1 MDDKNMPKEIQIEL
15 NEQVA
20 EGVYANLVI
29 IGHSDS
35 EFIFDFARFLPG
47 RPKAKIHSR
56 IIMNPKN
63 AKLFLKAFQENIAKF
78 ESQFGSIK
86 GGDEVKPRFG
96 IHGDDESG
104 HTVN

>member
-1 MDDKNMPKEIQIEL
+1 MDEKNAPKEIQIEL
-15 NEQVA
+15 NEQIA

-63 AKLFLKAFQENIAKF
+63 AKLFLKAFEENITKY

-86 GGDEVKPRFG
+86 AGEEGKPRFG
-96 IHGDDESG
+96 IHPDDEGS
-104 HTVN
+104 TVN

>member
-1 MDDKNMPKEIQIEL
+1 MEQKPASQEIQIEL
-15 NEQVA
+15 NEQIA

-47 RPKAKIHSR
+47 KPKAKIHSR

-63 AKLFLKAFQENIAKF
+63 AKLFLKAFQDNIIKF
-78 ESQFGSIK
+78 ESQFGVIK
-86 GGDEVKPRFG
+86 MGPEDRPKFG
-96 IHGDDESG
+96 IQADDDSNN
-104 HTVN
+104 TVN